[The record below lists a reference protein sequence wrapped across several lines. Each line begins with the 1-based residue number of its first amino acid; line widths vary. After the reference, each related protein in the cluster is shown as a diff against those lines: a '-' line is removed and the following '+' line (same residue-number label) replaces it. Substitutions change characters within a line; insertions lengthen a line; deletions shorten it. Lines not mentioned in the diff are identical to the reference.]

1 MMMAAVAWLPGFLSR
16 ARLMTDR
23 LKMAGIRSA
32 PGFTL
37 VELMLV
43 ILLSAV
49 LITGMVQIVSA
60 ASSSFRLQDNQAEVM
75 ENGRHAIVTI
85 SGLVR
90 QAGFS
95 PEPWDTS
102 YSREGLT
109 AASADGISSRSDR
122 LVVRSWSDTNC
133 FDNQNPVVDESGEPA
148 FYLRESLFDLN
159 SNSDLAHTCRYGP
172 DDLGLVTQINHQGFI
187 RNVDSFQA
195 LYGEDTVGDGQVDQ
209 WVGGGEWDTADRVLA
224 VRLGLLLHGSDAVLE
239 TGRRSFTV
247 LDQPYTSNADGRVRH
262 LFEFTAMIRGNAR

>member
-1 MMMAAVAWLPGFLSR
+1 MMAAVAWFPGFLSR
-16 ARLMTDR
+16 ARLMTHR

-95 PEPWDTS
+95 PEPWNTS

-172 DDLGLVTQINHQGFI
+172 DDLELVTQINHQGFI

-209 WVGGGEWDTADRVLA
+209 WIGGGEWETADRVLA

-247 LDQPYTSNADGRVRH
+247 LDQPYTSNADGRVRQ